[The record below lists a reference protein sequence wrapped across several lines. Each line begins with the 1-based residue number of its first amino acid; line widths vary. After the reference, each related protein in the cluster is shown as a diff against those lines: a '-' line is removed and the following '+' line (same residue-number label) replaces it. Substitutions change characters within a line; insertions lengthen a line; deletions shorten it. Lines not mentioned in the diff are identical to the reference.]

1 MEDVHCL
8 SVAVDKIP
16 TAREEQRGQEAA
28 DGGSETLV
36 DTSGRLF
43 VIIDLK
49 CKTTLEW

>member
-8 SVAVDKIP
+8 QQWPKMP